1 MDEFLSELEQSI
13 SISFLYRTSLEKH
26 LNYEYEYLSNHS
38 ASISLFA
45 FQSFSNMPYIISRKL
60 YNTMNISNNQKLSK
74 EEFINGFITVYF
86 GSIEERLKF
95 LFDFFSFDN
104 RTIHIKDLKILLNNI
119 ILFSQIPTNLIEVF
133 FGKIICDNNSE
144 IIITYDEFVDYIVN
158 KDCGIYYVFFL
169 FMFRFKKFNNE
180 YLSFLMSIKELMQF
194 DNNVNTFGMQLFKN
208 IPSQKMKEYS
218 SISTQITNSSNNLS
232 FKSKVFDSSF
242 DFFKKSISLS
252 KMSQPAIEIIN
263 KIHFINK
270 NKKIENDLFIDGDKS
285 SVDDDIEDNELLEL
299 STFESEIISTKSSLN
314 ISTPSKEKIHKIPYT
329 PSPKNCKY
337 STILINNVM
346 SLYSENSFENETVY
360 YQHNNVN
367 EKKCKIRLF
376 DNNLIIYREKENI
389 IIDLIP
395 LFKIFPSEI
404 IEQAE
409 ENSSIYYK
417 VTLTSVIF
425 PNFNFCA
432 SFLFSK
438 KETANDF
445 INSITTR
452 EQIKKYTDD
461 YEIISLIGEGHFAK
475 VYKVKSIINNNIF
488 AMKILNRDILNQTG
502 NDLEI
507 MNNELDI
514 SRTILSMSHNDNIIH
529 CYATYE
535 SLSQIAMIYDYIENG
550 TLTAHLNSQYSLDKI
565 DNVLS
570 QVIRGVQFLNAFG
583 VVHRDLK
590 PENILIDSNKVIRLI
605 DFGLSKVV
613 SFSENLNENYGSLLF
628 TAPEILLSNAYNVKV
643 DVWSVGVLAFY
654 LLFGT
659 LPFSVNDKDLHDE
672 IAIKIVSK
680 EMCFPYRRIDR
691 NKTDMR
697 IRKFI
702 VKALNKNSSER
713 PYMNDIVY

>member
-1 MDEFLSELEQSI
+1 MDELLSELEQSI

-26 LNYEYEYLSNHS
+26 LNYEYEYLSNYS

-60 YNTMNISNNQKLSK
+60 YNTMNISKNQKLSK

-252 KMSQPAIEIIN
+252 KMSQPAIEIVN

-285 SVDDDIEDNELLEL
+285 SVEDDIEDNDLLEL

-314 ISTPSKEKIHKIPYT
+314 VSTPSKEQIHKTPYT

-376 DNNLIIYREKENI
+376 DNNLIIYSEKENI

-404 IEQAE
+404 IEQSE

-445 INSITTR
+445 INSITTI
-452 EQIKKYTDD
+452 EQIKKYTDY

-488 AMKILNRDILNQTG
+488 AMKILNRDILNQSS

-590 PENILIDSNKVIRLI
+590 PENILIDSNKVIHLI

-613 SFSENLNENYGSLLF
+613 SFSEYLNENYGSLLF

>member
-1 MDEFLSELEQSI
+1 MDELLSELEQSI

-26 LNYEYEYLSNHS
+26 LNYEYEYLSNYS

-60 YNTMNISNNQKLSK
+60 YNTINISKNQKLSK

-270 NKKIENDLFIDGDKS
+270 NKTIENDLFIDGDKS
-285 SVDDDIEDNELLEL
+285 SFDDDIEDNELLEL
-299 STFESEIISTKSSLN
+299 STFESDIISTKSSLN
-314 ISTPSKEKIHKIPYT
+314 ISTPSKEQIHKTPYT

-346 SLYSENSFENETVY
+346 SLYSENSFKNETVN

-404 IEQAE
+404 IEQSE

-445 INSITTR
+445 INSITTI
-452 EQIKKYTDD
+452 EQIKKYSDD

-488 AMKILNRDILNQTG
+488 AMKILNRDILNQSS

-535 SLSQIAMIYDYIENG
+535 SPSQIAMIYDYIENG

-628 TAPEILLSNAYNVKV
+628 TAPEILLSNPYNVKV

>member
-1 MDEFLSELEQSI
+1 MDELLSELEQSI
-13 SISFLYRTSLEKH
+13 TISFLYRTSLEKH

-60 YNTMNISNNQKLSK
+60 YNTMNTSKNQKLSK

-95 LFDFFSFDN
+95 LFDFFTFDN
-104 RTIHIKDLKILLNNI
+104 KTIHIKDLKILLNNI
-119 ILFSQIPTNLIEVF
+119 ILFSQIPTNLIEEF

-144 IIITYDEFVDYIVN
+144 IIFDNFVDYIVN

-169 FMFRFKKFNNE
+169 FMFRFKNFNNE
-180 YLSFLMSIKELMQF
+180 YLSFLMSIKDLMQF

-208 IPSQKMKEYS
+208 IPSQKKEYS

-242 DFFKKSISLS
+242 DFFKKTVSLS

-270 NKKIENDLFIDGDKS
+270 NNKIENDLFIDGDKS
-285 SVDDDIEDNELLEL
+285 SVDDDIEDNDLLEL
-299 STFESEIISTKSSLN
+299 SKFESEIISTKSSLN
-314 ISTPSKEKIHKIPYT
+314 ISTPSKEQIHKIPYT

-346 SLYSENSFENETVY
+346 SLYSERIKNSFENETVY

-367 EKKCKIRLF
+367 EKQCKIRLF
-376 DNNLIIYREKENI
+376 DNNMIIYREKENI

-395 LFKIFPSEI
+395 LFKIFPSDI
-404 IEQAE
+404 SKSE

-417 VTLTSVIF
+417 VILTSVIF
-425 PNFNFCA
+425 PNYNFCS

-445 INSITTR
+445 INAINTI
-452 EQIKKYTDD
+452 EQIKKYSED
-461 YEIISLIGEGHFAK
+461 YEIISLIGEGHFGK

-488 AMKILNRDILNQTG
+488 AMKILNRDILNQSS

-529 CYATYE
+529 CYGTYE
-535 SLSQIAMIYDYIENG
+535 SPSQIAMIYDYIENG

-565 DNVLS
+565 DNVIS
-570 QVIRGVQFLNAFG
+570 QVIHGVQFLNAFG

-590 PENILIDSNKVIRLI
+590 PENILIDNNKVIRLI

-613 SFSENLNENYGSLLF
+613 SFSEKLNENYGTLLF
-628 TAPEILLSNAYNVKV
+628 TAPEILLSNEYNVKV

-672 IAIKIVSK
+672 IAIKIISK

-691 NKTDMR
+691 NQTDMR

>member
-1 MDEFLSELEQSI
+1 
-13 SISFLYRTSLEKH
+13 
-26 LNYEYEYLSNHS
+26 
-38 ASISLFA
+38 
-45 FQSFSNMPYIISRKL
+45 
-60 YNTMNISNNQKLSK
+60 
-74 EEFINGFITVYF
+74 
-86 GSIEERLKF
+86 
-95 LFDFFSFDN
+95 
-104 RTIHIKDLKILLNNI
+104 
-119 ILFSQIPTNLIEVF
+119 
-133 FGKIICDNNSE
+133 
-144 IIITYDEFVDYIVN
+144 
-158 KDCGIYYVFFL
+158 
-169 FMFRFKKFNNE
+169 
-180 YLSFLMSIKELMQF
+180 MSIKDLMQF

-208 IPSQKMKEYS
+208 IPSQKKEYS

-242 DFFKKSISLS
+242 DFFKKTVSLS

-270 NKKIENDLFIDGDKS
+270 NNKIENDLFIDGDKS
-285 SVDDDIEDNELLEL
+285 SVDDDIEDNDLLEL
-299 STFESEIISTKSSLN
+299 SKFESEIISTKSSLN
-314 ISTPSKEKIHKIPYT
+314 ISTPSKEQIHKIPYT

-346 SLYSENSFENETVY
+346 SLYSERIKNSFENETVY

-367 EKKCKIRLF
+367 EKQCKIRLF
-376 DNNLIIYREKENI
+376 DNNMLIYREKENI

-395 LFKIFPSEI
+395 LFKIFPSDI
-404 IEQAE
+404 SKSE

-417 VTLTSVIF
+417 VILTSVIF
-425 PNFNFCA
+425 PNYNFCS

-445 INSITTR
+445 INAINTI
-452 EQIKKYTDD
+452 EQIKKYSED
-461 YEIISLIGEGHFAK
+461 YEIISLIGEGHFGK

-488 AMKILNRDILNQTG
+488 AMKILNRDILNQSS

-529 CYATYE
+529 CYGTYE
-535 SLSQIAMIYDYIENG
+535 SPSQIAMIYDYIENG

-565 DNVLS
+565 DNVIS
-570 QVIRGVQFLNAFG
+570 QVIHGVQFLNAFG

-590 PENILIDSNKVIRLI
+590 PENILIDNNKVIRLI

-628 TAPEILLSNAYNVKV
+628 TAPEILLSNEYNVKV

-691 NKTDMR
+691 NQTDMR

>member
-1 MDEFLSELEQSI
+1 MEEFLSELEQSI

-38 ASISLFA
+38 SSISLFA
-45 FQSFSNMPYIISRKL
+45 FQSFSIMPYIISRKL
-60 YNTMNISNNQKLSK
+60 YNTMNISKNQKLSK

-194 DNNVNTFGMQLFKN
+194 DNNVNTFEMQLFKN

-367 EKKCKIRLF
+367 EKKCKIRFF

-613 SFSENLNENYGSLLF
+613 SFSESLNENYGSLLF